1 MSQVESKHED
11 KNEDKTKAV
20 KTTVDYL
27 PATKHFKKDFEPQ
40 TTFQTVRAEAM
51 AFFGVAD
58 FNDRDRHEFHLEAGG
73 QRVDYGQTLAA
84 YLTAHGHEE
93 AHKLDLALVE
103 QVTAG
108 GV

>member
-1 MSQVESKHED
+1 MSQVETKHED
-11 KNEDKTKAV
+11 TTKAV

-27 PATKHFKKDFEPQ
+27 PATKPFKEDFEPQ
-40 TTFQTVRAEAM
+40 TTFATVRAEAM
-51 AFFGVAD
+51 GFFEVAD

-84 YLTAHGHEE
+84 YLAAHGHGHEE
-93 AHKLDLALVE
+93 AHKLDLTLVE